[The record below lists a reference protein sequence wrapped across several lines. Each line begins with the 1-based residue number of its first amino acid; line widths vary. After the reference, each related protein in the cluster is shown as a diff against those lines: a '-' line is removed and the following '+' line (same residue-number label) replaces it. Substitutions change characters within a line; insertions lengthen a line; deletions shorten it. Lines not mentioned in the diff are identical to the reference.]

1 MLGEQIYEKISLYIV
16 EGMFADSEKCTV
28 ITLRFAARFF
38 QLYPLK
44 EHLETI
50 IYWQKVPEG
59 SGATMEVSLEFISW
73 HKCLFEL
80 MPLITFASN
89 MPRLKSFMGQVA
101 LPRVIN
107 FYYYSFIN
115 NFK

>member
-1 MLGEQIYEKISLYIV
+1 V
-16 EGMFADSEKCTV
+16 
-28 ITLRFAARFF
+28 
-38 QLYPLK
+38 K

-80 MPLITFASN
+80 MPLITSTRN
-89 MPRLKSFMGQVA
+89 MPRLKSFIGQVA
-101 LPRVIN
+101 ISVVI
-107 FYYYSFIN
+107 FF
-115 NFK
+115 